1 MSLFS
6 KRIIPVLFIKNGLIV
21 RSQNFNRHQVIGNVL
36 DQARRLNEWN
46 ADELIYID
54 ISREETYDLG
64 RDDLRVNSMDNIET
78 IISEIGKICFMP
90 LTFGGGIRN
99 QNDAIMMV
107 RSEQIKLHLTLCYMR
122 TKIQ

>member
-46 ADELIYID
+46 ADELVYE
-54 ISREETYDLG
+54 RGHQQTQ
-64 RDDLRVNSMDNIET
+64 T
-78 IISEIGKICFMP
+78 C
-90 LTFGGGIRN
+90 
-99 QNDAIMMV
+99 
-107 RSEQIKLHLTLCYMR
+107 
-122 TKIQ
+122 